1 MGYAMP
7 IDTYLEKSTL
17 NAIDTVIKKGDK
29 WKLIELVKIF
39 DNSII
44 DINYTS
50 DQEIHNNSR

>member
-29 WKLIELVKIF
+29 WKLIELLKIL
-39 DNSII
+39 I
-44 DINYTS
+44 TV
-50 DQEIHNNSR
+50 